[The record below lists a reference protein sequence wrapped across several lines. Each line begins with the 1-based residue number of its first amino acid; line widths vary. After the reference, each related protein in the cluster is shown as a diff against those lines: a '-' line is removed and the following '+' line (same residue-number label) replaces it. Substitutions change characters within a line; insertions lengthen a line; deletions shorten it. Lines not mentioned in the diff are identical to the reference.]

1 MIILVVSQ
9 LIMFLST
16 FDFSAIPPCC
26 LPVTLPTLL
35 FAAQPPAMSFLPE
48 GAIEKINAACLD
60 FTSKFS
66 AYMLLGY
73 FEVSINAAKL
83 KAEEKSLNDDPEQL
97 LTLPEPD
104 WTIKS
109 GWLTKEGGNYHSWK
123 KRFFVARNQKD
134 SFVVE

>member
-1 MIILVVSQ
+1 MYDFPAISL
-9 LIMFLST
+9 LSA
-16 FDFSAIPPCC
+16 SPP
-26 LPVTLPTLL
+26 LRLYPTLS

-48 GAIEKINAACLD
+48 GAMEKINESCVD
-60 FTSKFS
+60 FTTKFS
-66 AYMLLGY
+66 QYMLLGY
-73 FEVSINAAKL
+73 FEVAINAAKL
-83 KAEEKSLNDDPEQL
+83 KAEEKSDDDPEQL

-123 KRFFVARNQKD
+123 KRYFVARNQKD